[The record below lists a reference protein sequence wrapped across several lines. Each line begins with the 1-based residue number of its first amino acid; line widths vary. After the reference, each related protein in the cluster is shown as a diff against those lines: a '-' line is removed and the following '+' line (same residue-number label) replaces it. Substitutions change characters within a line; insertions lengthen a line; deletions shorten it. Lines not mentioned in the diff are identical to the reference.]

1 LQTLQEILDNLD
13 ANAPMTLPEI
23 IQEEIGEWLKSDERK
38 SMLQGKRYYRVKND
52 ILDNRRKAIG
62 ADGRLVNAENL
73 ADNRI
78 PHGFVRKLV
87 DQKTGYLLA
96 RPFEAT
102 TKDKAYQ
109 QELDNFFDK
118 AFKRRLKNVG
128 KDAINCGK
136 GWLQVYYNESGE
148 LSTMKLPPE
157 ECLPIWRDS
166 AHTELAVF
174 IRTYE
179 VEMYVAKRKQV
190 VQRYQWWDQDG
201 MKLYEKDGGQLR
213 LLDETS
219 HFSFLDG
226 EETRPMNWERLPF
239 IYFKYNDEEQPLLDL
254 IKQQVDDYDKQ
265 KSGNSNNLEDLP
277 NSIYVIKNFSGTKGS
292 EFRENIARYRVA
304 FVDGDGDVQTISLTI
319 DTEAYKN
326 HMEELRKNIYEFGR
340 GIDTQRQEVGNASG
354 QALKFLYAD
363 LDMDMNDM
371 EAEFQASLEQLLW
384 FVDVD
389 IANRGGADHS
399 SKEVSFIFNRDI
411 IINETEAVTNAKNS
425 TGVISERT
433 IVANHPWTTN
443 TENELKQIKTE
454 KDAAV
459 AEMAAYGGMPPN
471 TPPADDGGDAE

>member
-1 LQTLQEILDNLD
+1 MSTLQEILANIS
-13 ANAPMTLPEI
+13 ANAPMTIPEI
-23 IQEEIGEWLKSDERK
+23 IQEEVGEWERSDERK
-38 SMLQGKRYYRVKND
+38 LMLAGKQYYRVKND
-52 ILDNRRKAIG
+52 ILKHRRQVVG
-62 ADGRLVNAENL
+62 EEGRLVHAENL

-102 TKDKAYQ
+102 TDDKTYQ
-109 QELDNFFDK
+109 TELDNFFDK

-136 GWLQVYYNESGE
+136 GWLQVYYNEDGE
-148 LSTMKLPPE
+148 LSTMQLPPE
-157 ECLPIWRDS
+157 ECLPIWKDS
-166 AHTELAVF
+166 AHTELAAF
-174 IRTYE
+174 IRSYDVTT
-179 VEMYVAKRKQV
+179 YVAKRKQV
-190 VQRYQWWDQDG
+190 VRHFQWWDQDG

-213 LLDETS
+213 LLDEAS
-219 HFSFLDG
+219 HFSYVEG

-239 IYFKYNDEEQPLLDL
+239 ICFKYNDEEQPLLDL

-265 KSGNSNNLEDLP
+265 KSANANNLEDLP
-277 NSIYVIKNFSGTKGS
+277 NSIYVVKNFSGTSGS
-292 EFRENIARYRVA
+292 EFRKNIARYRVA

-326 HMEELRKNIYEFGR
+326 HMEENRKNIYEFGR

-389 IANRGGADHS
+389 IANRGGADYAD
-399 SKEVSFIFNRDI
+399 KDVKFIFNRDI

-425 TGVISERT
+425 AGVISERT

-443 TENELKQIKTE
+443 TDDELKQME
-454 KDAAV
+454 KERKKALS
-459 AEMAAYGGMPPN
+459 AYPGLSGDPRTDPN
-471 TPPADDGGDAE
+471 GEET